1 MLVSQMVFRAAS
13 QQAVMTS
20 RPSSVFPECFEDL
33 ATRFATRVETDAE
46 ADLAVLPDDSALDA
60 HLGQLRRDVPDVLE
74 GDAGE
79 VAAPAGGD
87 GDSAQ
92 HGGDAVAEGLPHV
105 EAFVAVTPHALNA
118 VGVVGLANDLFEGDL
133 QPQQPNISACS
144 ANHQA
149 TRVRVR

>member
-60 HLGQLRRDVPDVLE
+60 HFRQLWCDVPDVLE
-74 GDAGE
+74 GNAGE

-87 GDSAQ
+87 GDAADE
-92 HGGDAVAEGLPHV
+92 GGDAVAEGLPHV
-105 EAFVAVTPHALNA
+105 EAFVGVSPHALHA
-118 VGVVGLANDLFEGDL
+118 VSVVWLANHLLERHL
-133 QPQQPNISACS
+133 
-144 ANHQA
+144 
-149 TRVRVR
+149 